1 MNDTQKSLERTV
13 GKINHEPGQSN
24 HPQNEKAGNQDRDA
38 KTDAESR
45 VSKDKEKVDGKSV
58 SDKSATKKKRK
69 MKIKGR
75 ERKKVKH
82 RSRFFILKAK
92 PDRKAARGRIPV
104 GKKTGDKS
112 VEEAIPSPLRKSPLQ
127 AVQWGT
133 GKESEKTVKRLV
145 GDAKSL
151 AEEEK
156 PSAEAEEA
164 PEQYAIEQIEGK
176 AKKVGKIAL
185 DETKKAVEK
194 SLKKEKQL
202 VAEAVSGD
210 STQESRHVSEEPDLQ
225 LHEEKGPE
233 VYEEGLQN
241 DVDKETR
248 PSVIK
253 EHGVQTRGEGEG
265 EAEPSPGLV
274 QPAPTLQESSF
285 PVPHSSGGPVHKL
298 EEHPSAAYSQNI
310 AAVSPAIHRLEGRE
324 QDSGQGMAAAPQQEP
339 DSAVTVNGQEVQTA
353 DRAVQSELYP
363 EPQQSAYQFYPA
375 IQAQQEAIPS
385 HDAPSGEFSGR
396 SANPLTENWEVRPG
410 ETANQP
416 GVSASQRESQ
426 FGQAP
431 AQKAAA
437 FGSQY
442 KSYSSSGSPSSNV
455 SGSGR
460 KVSKNSNGADNSA
473 PGAPLRGQAPAR
485 AEGKAGIKTR
495 EVSNEIHAS
504 GKVSLNTWQRDF
516 MVNQLNN
523 QTPALATVS
532 TQGSAA
538 VQAVANYGQAAVL
551 QAGGGMAT
559 AATGAA
565 TGGVGFAVQ
574 AGKVAAEKAAE
585 QIKSAIRSAAMNV
598 RESKQTWGAMAAV
611 LFFPI
616 MLVMAISCIFRI
628 SGSAT
633 NVGLSADVLALMP
646 QINAACAEHGI
657 PEYAPLVAAVVM
669 QESGGN
675 VELVHGDVMQC
686 AEGMGYPVGTPISVE
701 ESIDF
706 GTGLLADLLH
716 QAGASGP
723 ADISKISLALQ
734 SYNFGGGYLNWAVS
748 KYGGYSR
755 ENALEYS
762 QQQAAAMGW
771 SGYGDPEYVDHVL
784 RYYQVT
790 SGSMGDRSAIA
801 NGLFAYPMPG
811 HTWHTYAGHEGIDIA
826 YDGILGQ
833 PIYACA
839 AGTVSYVQN
848 SWSAS
853 MGTNGM
859 ASYGNC
865 VFIDHGNGWESRY
878 AHMTTAVV
886 ASGTF
891 VQEGQLIGYV
901 GSTGNSTGPHLHL
914 ALYYNSSPSSGGVIY
929 AEQAWP
935 QLKG

>member
-1 MNDTQKSLERTV
+1 MSRETSDWKMGQRKEQRTEKDSLHQVLTSGEMKQENRAFIGNPSEKPPRQV
-13 GKINHEPGQSN
+13 GKGRVKN
-24 HPQNEKAGNQDRDA
+24 
-38 KTDAESR
+38 KTR
-45 VSKDKEKVDGKSV
+45 RKVG
-58 SDKSATKKKRK
+58 
-69 MKIKGR
+69 
-75 ERKKVKH
+75 H
-82 RSRFFILKAK
+82 RSRYFGLKAK
-92 PDRKAARGRIPV
+92 AGRKSPRGRI
-104 GKKTGDKS
+104 
-112 VEEAIPSPLRKSPLQ
+112 
-127 AVQWGT
+127 
-133 GKESEKTVKRLV
+133 LV
-145 GDAKSL
+145 GRKPGNKVVDEFPNHLRRKTSSQTAQG
-151 AEEEK
+151 EET
-156 PSAEAEEA
+156 

-176 AKKVGKIAL
+176 AKKVGNIVL
-185 DETKKAVEK
+185 DETKRAVEK
-194 SLKKEKQL
+194 SLKKEKQP
-202 VAEAVSGD
+202 VRETVSSD
-210 STQESRHVSEEPDLQ
+210 SPQESRHVSEEPSLQ
-225 LHEEKGPE
+225 LYEEEEPE
-233 VYEEGLQN
+233 VYEEGIRN
-241 DVDKETR
+241 EVDKETR
-248 PSVIK
+248 LSVIS
-253 EHGVQTRGEGEG
+253 EQGVQTRGEGE
-265 EAEPSPGLV
+265 AAVEPSPSLV
-274 QPAPTLQESSF
+274 QPAPTLQEPSF
-285 PVPHSSGGPVHKL
+285 PVPRSTGGPIHKL
-298 EEHPSAAYSQNI
+298 KEHPAAVYSQNI
-310 AAVSPAIHRLEGRE
+310 AAVSPAIHTLGGRE
-324 QDSGQGMAAAPQQEP
+324 QDSGQGANLIAAAPQQDP
-339 DSAVTVNGQEVQTA
+339 DSAVTVNGQEVQPA

-375 IQAQQEAIPS
+375 IQVQQEAGPGNEALS
-385 HDAPSGEFSGR
+385 DDLPGR
-396 SANPLTENWEVRPG
+396 SANSLEESWGGRPG

-416 GVSASQRESQ
+416 GLPALQRESQ

-431 AQKAAA
+431 SRKAATSSD
-437 FGSQY
+437 SQY
-442 KSYSSSGSPSSNV
+442 NSYSYSGSPSSNV
-455 SGSGR
+455 SNSGR
-460 KVSKNSNGADNSA
+460 KISKNGNGPDNPTSDA
-473 PGAPLRGQAPAR
+473 LSSGQASAQI
-485 AEGKAGIKTR
+485 EGRTGIRTR
-495 EVSNEIHAS
+495 EVSNEEIHVS
-504 GKVSLNTWQRDF
+504 GKVTLNTWQRDF
-516 MVNQLNN
+516 IVNQLNN
-523 QTPALATVS
+523 HTPALVTAS

-538 VQAVANYGQAAVL
+538 VQAVANYGQAAML

-565 TGGVGFAVQ
+565 TGGIGFAVQ
-574 AGKVAAEKAAE
+574 TGKAAAEKVVE
-585 QIKSAIRSAAMNV
+585 QIKSAIQNAAANV
-598 RESKQTWGAMAAV
+598 RESTQTWGTMAAV
-611 LFFPI
+611 LFIP
-616 MLVMAISCIFRI
+616 LLLALAAACLFRI
-628 SGSAT
+628 GGSAT
-633 NVGLSADVLALMP
+633 NVGLSAEVLALMP
-646 QINAACAEHGI
+646 QINAACKEHGI
-657 PEYAPLVAAVVM
+657 PEYAPLVAAVIM

-675 VELVHGDVMQC
+675 AELVNGDVMMC

-734 SYNFGGGYLNWAVS
+734 SYNFGGGYLSWAVS
-748 KYGGYSR
+748 NYGGYSR

-762 QQQAAAMGW
+762 RQQAAAMGW

-848 SWSAS
+848 NWSAN
-853 MGTNGM
+853 MGTSGM

-865 VFIDHGNGWESRY
+865 VFINHRNGWESRY

-935 QLKG
+935 QLRS

>member
-1 MNDTQKSLERTV
+1 MSRETSDWKMGQRKEQRTEKDSLHQVLTSGEMKRENKAFMGSSSEKPSRRV
-13 GKINHEPGQSN
+13 GKGRVKN
-24 HPQNEKAGNQDRDA
+24 
-38 KTDAESR
+38 KTR
-45 VSKDKEKVDGKSV
+45 RKV
-58 SDKSATKKKRK
+58 R
-69 MKIKGR
+69 
-75 ERKKVKH
+75 H
-82 RSRFFILKAK
+82 RSRYFGLKAK
-92 PDRKAARGRIPV
+92 AGRKSPRGRIPV
-104 GKKTGDKS
+104 GRKPGNKVVDEFSNHLRRKTSSQTAQGEPDN
-112 VEEAIPSPLRKSPLQ
+112 ELQNITQRLAGEA
-127 AVQWGT
+127 T
-133 GKESEKTVKRLV
+133 
-145 GDAKSL
+145 SL
-151 AEEEK
+151 AEDE
-156 PSAEAEEA
+156 PPHAEGEEA

-176 AKKVGKIAL
+176 AKKVGNIVL
-185 DETKKAVEK
+185 DETKRAVEK
-194 SLKKEKQL
+194 SLKKEKQP
-202 VAEAVSGD
+202 VREIVSSD
-210 STQESRHVSEEPDLQ
+210 SPQESRHVSEESSLQ

-248 PSVIK
+248 PTVIK
-253 EHGVQTRGEGEG
+253 EHGVRIHGEE
-265 EAEPSPGLV
+265 ETAVEPSTGIV
-274 QPAPTLQESSF
+274 QPNPLPQETSF
-285 PVPHSSGGPVHKL
+285 SVPRSTGGTIHKL
-298 EEHPSAAYSQNI
+298 EEHPAAAYSQNI
-310 AAVSPAIHRLEGRE
+310 AAVSPTIHTLDGRE
-324 QDSGQGMAAAPQQEP
+324 QNREQEANPLATAPQQEP
-339 DSAVTVNGQEVQTA
+339 NSTVTENGQALHTA
-353 DRAVQSELYP
+353 DRSMQSELYP
-363 EPQQSAYQFYPA
+363 EPGQSAYQFYPA

-385 HDAPSGEFSGR
+385 RDAPFDASPGR
-396 SANPLTENWEVRPG
+396 STNQPEGSWEVRPR
-410 ETANQP
+410 ETANQT

-426 FGQAP
+426 SGPAP
-431 AQKAAA
+431 SQKAATSS
-437 FGSQY
+437 GSQY
-442 KSYSSSGSPSSNV
+442 KSYSYNGSTHSTTST
-455 SGSGR
+455 GGR
-460 KVSKNSNGADNSA
+460 KTSVSSSRADNSA
-473 PGAPLRGQAPAR
+473 PGVPMKEQASAR
-485 AEGKAGIKTR
+485 AKGKAGIKTR

-523 QTPALATVS
+523 HTPALATVS
-532 TQGSAA
+532 TQGSTA
-538 VQAVANYGQAAVL
+538 VQAVANYGQAAAL
-551 QAGGGMAT
+551 QAGDGMAT

-565 TGGVGFAVQ
+565 TGGVGLAVQ
-574 AGKVAAEKAAE
+574 AGKVAAEKAIE
-585 QIKSAIRSAAMNV
+585 EIKSAIRSAAMNV
-598 RESKQTWGAMAAV
+598 QESKQTWGALTAV
-611 LFFPI
+611 LFIPI
-616 MLVMAISCIFRI
+616 LFVIALTCIFRI
-628 SGSAT
+628 GGSAT
-633 NVGLSADVLALMP
+633 NVGLSEDVLALMP
-646 QINAACAEHGI
+646 QINAACEEHGI
-657 PEYAPLVAAVVM
+657 PEYAPLVAAVMM

-675 VELVHGDVMQC
+675 VELVNGDVMQC
-686 AEGMGYPVGTPISVE
+686 AEGMGYPVGTPVSVE

-734 SYNFGGGYLNWAVS
+734 SYNFGGGYLSWAVS
-748 KYGGYSR
+748 NYGGYSR

-762 QQQAAAMGW
+762 RQQAAAMGW
-771 SGYGDPEYVDHVL
+771 SDYGDPEYVDHVL

-848 SWSAS
+848 NWSAN
-853 MGTNGM
+853 MGTSGM

-865 VFIDHGNGWESRY
+865 VFINHGNGWESRY

-935 QLKG
+935 QLRS